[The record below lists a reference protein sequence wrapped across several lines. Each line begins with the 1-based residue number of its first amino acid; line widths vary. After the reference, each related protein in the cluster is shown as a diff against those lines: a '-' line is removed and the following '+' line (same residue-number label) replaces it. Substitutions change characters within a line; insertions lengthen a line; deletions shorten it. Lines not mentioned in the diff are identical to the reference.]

1 MRKVAIIG
9 IGCTKF
15 GELWDRSFREI
26 AVEAGVEAIEDA
38 GIRGEDIDALIGGNM
53 SAGRFVEQEHIGAL
67 IADHAGLAYMHVPS
81 SRVEGACASGGLSA
95 HIATLAVASGYY
107 DIVVAAGIE
116 KMTDVEAGESEDALV
131 SAIDR
136 EWEGMVGANLASLYA
151 IMARAHMERYG
162 TTREQLAAV
171 AVKNHKNAKNNPKA
185 QYRGEITIESVI
197 NSPLVSDPLRMMDC
211 SSICDGA
218 AAIVLADAEIARK
231 YTDTPIYISAS
242 TQASDTITLAD
253 RRDITTMDACVHAA
267 KKAFKIAK
275 IDPEDVDVAEV
286 HDSYTIGE
294 IIAIEDLG
302 FFKKGEGGKATEEGM
317 TSIGGKIPIN
327 PSGGLKACGH
337 PLGATGIRQIVE
349 IVQQLRGEAG
359 KRQVEGAEIG
369 LTQNIGG
376 TGATAVIHI
385 LSTNKI

>member
-1 MRKVAIIG
+1 
-9 IGCTKF
+9 
-15 GELWDRSFREI
+15 
-26 AVEAGVEAIEDA
+26 
-38 GIRGEDIDALIGGNM
+38 
-53 SAGRFVEQEHIGAL
+53 
-67 IADHAGLAYMHVPS
+67 
-81 SRVEGACASGGLSA
+81 
-95 HIATLAVASGYY
+95 
-107 DIVVAAGIE
+107 
-116 KMTDVEAGESEDALV
+116 MTDVEAGESEDALV

-275 IDPEDVDVAEV
+275 IDPKDVDVAEV